1 MCPTKTSKRCV
12 LLKMS
17 YVVQEL
23 TFDYRFK
30 IEEGAAKLPCRCGAP
45 NCRGTLN

>member
-1 MCPTKTSKRCV
+1 MLQTYAV
-12 LLKMS
+12 H
-17 YVVQEL
+17 VQEL